1 MVKIQQ
7 AVILAGGRG
16 TRLGR
21 LTDFQPKPMVDVNGV
36 PFLNHLLK
44 LLSARG
50 ITEVLILTGY
60 LGSQIEDYFG
70 PEKFGLKITYLWGPE
85 ALSPG
90 ERLIAASGKLSS
102 SFLLTYADNYALF
115 DLESLS
121 QLAFS
126 SGAPVVLSVCP
137 KPMGNVVLNHNGSV
151 KHYLQDRSSGIGD
164 YVEVGFSVISRDPL
178 LGSIAMCSYSLS
190 GALESLAESGL
201 VWAHKIEHPYFSVSD
216 EARLG
221 IIRLAFSRRKI
232 LLLDRDGVINVKARK
247 GEYISRVSDFQPIES
262 TWAALKILAQQDFS
276 FIVITNQAGVARGMV
291 TQETLGTM
299 HARMI
304 EDFSRDG
311 ISVIGVYVC
320 PHNWDDGCA
329 CRKPRAGMFFEAA
342 AKHHL
347 MLNCLVYV
355 GDDVRDHDAAL
366 AAGCTPIIV
375 GSVVGSKN
383 LNDLGKFSNLMDAVP
398 FLIDFYANGK

>member
-21 LTDFQPKPMVDVNGV
+21 LTDFDPKPMVEVNGE
-36 PFLNHLLK
+36 PFLHHLLK

-60 LGSQIEDYFG
+60 LGSQIDEYFG
-70 PEKFGLKITYLWGPE
+70 PEKFGLKINYIWGPE

-90 ERLIAASGKLSS
+90 ERLLAAGEKINS

-121 QLAFS
+121 QMALS

-151 KHYLQDRSSGIGD
+151 KRYFQDRSSGIGE

-178 LGSIAMCSYSLS
+178 IESIAMCSYSLS

-201 VWAHKIEHPYFSVSD
+201 VWAHKIEHPYYSVSD

-221 IIRLAFSRRKI
+221 ITRLALSRRKI

-262 TWAALKILAQQDFS
+262 TWAALKILATQGFS
-276 FIVITNQAGVARGMV
+276 FIVITNQAGVARYML
-291 TQETLGTM
+291 TQETLKEIHT
-299 HARMI
+299 RMI
-304 EDFSRDG
+304 NDFSREG
-311 ISVIGVYVC
+311 VNILSVFVC
-320 PHNWDDGCA
+320 PHHWDDGCS

-347 MLNCLVYV
+347 MLNSLVYV

-375 GSVVGSKN
+375 GPEAGSRN

-398 FLIDFYANGK
+398 FLLEFYSKGK